1 MSSGSI
7 TTKFPAINAIQV
19 RVLSF
24 SVQTAPADRFLP
36 VVRKSKDAVRA
47 RARSDSA
54 SRATKPLDESRT
66 RLNLVEHYLGLVLV
80 ILVEAG
86 LFDVSILIQPARKRF

>member
-1 MSSGSI
+1 M
-7 TTKFPAINAIQV
+7 AY
-19 RVLSF
+19 RVKWLMLD
-24 SVQTAPADRFLP
+24 T
-36 VVRKSKDAVRA
+36 VRKSKDAVRA

-54 SRATKPLDESRT
+54 SRTGKPLDEGRT

-86 LFDVSILIQPARKRF
+86 LFDVSPPDIKYARCMLMLLFNLDARRSRGKGDGLS